1 MELGPQN
8 LNKDGLLGPNSI
20 MVVYMEPLG
29 ILYLMRSSNSWIR
42 TWGDYSGDYTVL
54 LSGPFYS
61 FVIGVLKSFD
71 KRLQNL
77 FAQLKSD
84 TRALYHLF
92 QLQLKGGDGY

>member
-1 MELGPQN
+1 
-8 LNKDGLLGPNSI
+8 

-29 ILYLMRSSNSWIR
+29 ILLYLMRSPNSWIR

-77 FAQLKSD
+77 FAQLN
-84 TRALYHLF
+84 LIQGLFIHLF